1 MKADVAVLQ
10 APGPSLSL
18 YIRRAL
24 GESGSTESRPT
35 EFLWRVSRKPPRE
48 SLAPPNIWDADTPC
62 SAPLAPC
69 SWLRALGPGLPA
81 PPLHLY
87 IYIESETGQ
96 PSLWAN
102 LAQNRSLPP
111 TPKHVLLTTEISYDL
126 DLPPSTAEFPAVAE
140 PIATK
145 PNRIP
150 AFMVIG
156 GLVVLWLITWRYL
169 SAEWSFNEQYSYGW
183 FVPFFAA
190 YLFWLR
196 WEDRPPQS
204 QISKFKFQIAGAI
217 IVVAAVLLLPLRIF
231 EIGSADWRPLGWLHV
246 AAASAIT
253 LSVLYL
259 IGGTSWLRH
268 FSFPV
273 LFLFIAVPWIGA
285 IEEPIVQGL
294 MRLIAAS
301 AAETLALFGIP
312 AEVQGN
318 LIRLPSGLVGVN
330 EACSG
335 VRSLQTSLMIGLLF
349 GELKRLQISGRLLL
363 IGFAILIALFANFL
377 RATFLVW
384 IASAKTTAAIKQWHD
399 AAGYAI
405 VLLVF
410 LGTMLLASRFRSGVT
425 SQKSEVS
432 HPKSNLTRHLPL
444 AIFGGLLLLW
454 LAIVEV
460 GAQSWYWMHERSSQ
474 PQPGWSV
481 RWPESAT
488 GFHEIKIDSESRNLL
503 RFDYGR
509 EAAWNTTGESANERG
524 VNYMFFMRWNPGTG
538 SILRARAHRPDIC
551 LPAAGWKQV
560 GIDHISS
567 FEVTPDRSLPFHRF
581 EFATQNGQALHAVAY
596 FTLHED
602 VVHASEV
609 SADAAAGLYSNWDW
623 ADRWRVVRNGIRNR
637 GQQVLEVIH
646 ATNAPIDETAADK
659 QFANLLPQLVE
670 TK

>member
-1 MKADVAVLQ
+1 
-10 APGPSLSL
+10 
-18 YIRRAL
+18 
-24 GESGSTESRPT
+24 
-35 EFLWRVSRKPPRE
+35 
-48 SLAPPNIWDADTPC
+48 
-62 SAPLAPC
+62 
-69 SWLRALGPGLPA
+69 
-81 PPLHLY
+81 
-87 IYIESETGQ
+87 
-96 PSLWAN
+96 
-102 LAQNRSLPP
+102 
-111 TPKHVLLTTEISYDL
+111 
-126 DLPPSTAEFPAVAE
+126 
-140 PIATK
+140 
-145 PNRIP
+145 
-150 AFMVIG
+150 MVIG

-196 WEDRPPQS
+196 WEDRPRPRP
-204 QISKFKFQIAGAI
+204 KFEIVAIAAI
-217 IVVAAVLLLPLRIF
+217 ASALLLLLPLRIF

-246 AAASAIT
+246 AAAGAIT

-410 LGTMLLASRFRSGVT
+410 LGTMLLASKFKGSVAN
-425 SQKSEVS
+425 
-432 HPKSNLTRHLPL
+432 PKSVEGQSGSDFDPQSAIRNPQSRAAGHLPL
-444 AIFGGLLLLW
+444 AVLGVLLLVW
-454 LAIVEV
+454 SAIVEV

-509 EAAWNTTGESANERG
+509 EAAWNTTGDSASERG

-602 VVHASEV
+602 VAHASEMN
-609 SADAAAGLYSNWDW
+609 ADAAAGLYSNWDW

-637 GQQVLEVIH
+637 GQQVLEIIH
-646 ATNAPIDETAADK
+646 ASNGPIDETVADK
-659 QFANLLPQLVE
+659 QFGNLCRKLVE